1 MHQLVQSFIELKNQS
16 KILVF
21 VGIILG
27 YYLLS
32 YNTTNMSQNLFI
44 VMFIFIVY
52 TLTVMNKEED
62 KTQKNDI
69 DVFINDMQELVTKH
83 DTQEMIVNTVYKIH
97 KPLKDLRYIK
107 SSKEMQESLY
117 SMRFLL
123 TYDKEDFIDLVV
135 LIEYFF
141 KIHFNVMIG
150 KYDVHTYY
158 AILKDLR
165 KEILNAMHSS
175 FFDIPQYSTTFDSPD
190 LIKQLQ
196 TATKRVQAITYRYL
210 KVLSHKYR
218 NQLFHDTYK
227 DASGIDP
234 QRNARYDIFY

>member
-1 MHQLVQSFIELKNQS
+1 MH
-16 KILVF
+16 
-21 VGIILG
+21 
-27 YYLLS
+27 
-32 YNTTNMSQNLFI
+32 
-44 VMFIFIVY
+44 
-52 TLTVMNKEED
+52 KEED

-69 DVFINDMQELVTKH
+69 DAFITNMKDLVTKH
-83 DTQEMIVNTVYKIH
+83 DTQDMIVNTVYKIY

-107 SSKEMQESLY
+107 TSKEMQQSLY
-117 SMRFLL
+117 NMRFLL
-123 TYDKEDFIDLVV
+123 IYDKEDFIDLIV
-135 LIEYFF
+135 LIEYFL

-150 KYDVHTYY
+150 KYDVKTYY

-190 LIKQLQ
+190 LIKELQ
-196 TATKRVQAITYRYL
+196 HALKRVQAITYRYL

-218 NQLFHDTYK
+218 DQLFHDTYK

-234 QRNARYDIFY
+234 QRDTRYDIFY